1 MGYGYAVTVAG
12 CPQIFMTY
20 GCEVT
25 DWDSADD
32 APGEAQS
39 VAGTLVDPSWRWDE
53 SCDPLSGDLQVGGVS
68 FELEDAPDDD
78 GNPRITYL
86 GNRDESSIP
95 STSLAASIDE
105 NDLTLTVADGAALG
119 SFPQVLWIDGE
130 ALLCDSISTN
140 TVTVNAAGRGYY
152 GSLATSHLVDA
163 ANNVMPE
170 VFAAFPWFDYRR
182 VVLWRVEAGVAKPL
196 WRGRIE
202 DKPESSG
209 GGDAVGPARYSF
221 RCEHAWTFQRNQPLG
236 VPEAV
241 CRLRGFH
248 VRGID
253 LRISLGQAGTGFS
266 SERYAYEKRVEK
278 IYDTLKEALSASKS
292 NLYQHMGSY
301 QSFANLGEPVVERS
315 GIRWTVTTTFNTGNG
330 ALDISQRV
338 AEQTASAA
346 ATQQTGTYKIA
357 EVATDGVPDALVY
370 CPSGMGVYPIDR
382 TEGLPSDWTAQEHD
396 EGASHRTLI
405 DPVLRG
411 DYSDAHAFE
420 LTPRSATDSADPV
433 VDTNNA
439 EAGGP
444 TFRGT
449 GKFLPRTPYGREHT
463 AEYIA
468 TANFLLR
475 LTARVESSHFAYGI
489 RRALED
495 TTFTR
500 SGVDTRDWGW
510 DGLQDV
516 VDETTDRTWAPCRF
530 YLDGSMAVQDVVT
543 NRCALAGAGVA
554 VGDGGKL
561 GLISYAPPTFQTP
574 VVATL
579 TEADILGYPSFGRLD
594 GTRNAARLQGELVD
608 LLVRDAHSIGRYR
621 QTYEGSL
628 RLVGLKFDAA
638 ASDNPT
644 ALASSVLSRY
654 LSLWS
659 RPRQTVTFT
668 LPLAE
673 WHETAVHG
681 AWFYLTM
688 WLVPNASGGR
698 GVTDL
703 FAKVIRRAVDVARG
717 ELTVTC
723 LTYNAVHGYAPCI
736 RVASIAGAT
745 VTADVNYIQT
755 DSGTD
760 YSGSDQSGYV
770 GTPSDGGVSLFQ
782 TGMVCEI
789 VKRDVTTYTAETGLV
804 IQSVNPG
811 SRQITFTS
819 SPTTAP
825 AAGEIWDLRF
835 AAWNASGVTA
845 AQKAYAYVGSR
856 SAGVIAGT
864 TTKNKAWAP

>member
-1 MGYGYAVTVAG
+1 MGSGYAVTVSG
-12 CPQIFMTY
+12 CPDAFVTY
-20 GCEVT
+20 GAAVGT
-25 DWDSADD
+25 WDSADD
-32 APGEAQS
+32 HPGAVS
-39 VAGTLVDPSWRWDE
+39 AVDGGLVDPSWRWE
-53 SCDPLSGDLQVGGVS
+53 ETCDPLSGDLQVGGIS

-86 GNRDESSIP
+86 GNRDESSID
-95 STSLAASIDE
+95 STVLTASIDA
-105 NDLTLTVADGAALG
+105 NDLTFDVADGSALG
-119 SFPQVLWIDGE
+119 SFPRVLWIDGE

-140 TVTVNAAGRGYY
+140 TVTVNASGRGYY
-152 GSLATSHLVDA
+152 GSLATSHLVDSSR
-163 ANNVMPE
+163 NVQPE
-170 VFAAFPWFDYRR
+170 VFTAFPWFDYRR
-182 VVLWRVEAGVAKPL
+182 VVAWRVEGGVARPL
-196 WRGRIE
+196 WRGRVE

-209 GGDAVGPARYSF
+209 GADAVGPARYSF
-221 RCEHAWTFQRNQPLG
+221 RCEHAWTYQRNQPLG

-278 IYDTLKEALSASKS
+278 IYDTLREALSASKS

-315 GIRWTVTTTFNTGNG
+315 GIRWTVATTFNTGNG
-330 ALDISQRV
+330 ALDISLRV

-357 EVATDGVPDALVY
+357 EVATDGVPDALVF
-370 CPSGMGVYPIDR
+370 CPSGAGAYPIDR
-382 TEGLPSDWTAQEHD
+382 TEGLPSTWSSAEHD

-420 LTPRSATDSADPV
+420 ITPESGNATP

-439 EAGGP
+439 DAGGP

-449 GKFLPRTPYGREHT
+449 GRFLPRTPYGREHT

-500 SGVDTRDWGW
+500 SGIDTRDWGW

-530 YLDGSMAVQDVVT
+530 YLDGSMAAQDVIT

-554 VGDGGKL
+554 VGTDGKL

-579 TEADILGYPSFGRLD
+579 TEADILGYPAFGRLD

-621 QTYEGSL
+621 QTYEGTL

-659 RPRQTVTFT
+659 KPRQTVTFT
-668 LPLAE
+668 LPLSE
-673 WHETAVHG
+673 WGETAVHG

-703 FAKVIRRAVDVARG
+703 FAKVIRREVDVAGG

-723 LTYNAVHGYAPCI
+723 LTYSAVHGYAPCI
-736 RVASIAGAT
+736 RVASIAGST
-745 VTADVNYIQT
+745 VTAAFGYVAN
-755 DSGTD
+755 GGGPTD
-760 YSGSDQSGYV
+760 YSGSDQSGYA
-770 GTPSDGGVSLFQ
+770 GIDSDGGVSLFAA
-782 TGMVCEI
+782 GMVCELI
-789 VKRDVTTYTAETGLV
+789 RRDTTGYTAETGLV
-804 IQSVNPG
+804 IQSVNAG
-811 SRQITFTS
+811 DGEITFTAP
-819 SPTTAP
+819 PTTVVG
-825 AAGEIWDLRF
+825 AGEIWDLRF
-835 AAWNASGVTA
+835 AAWNAVGVTT

-856 SAGVIAGT
+856 SAGVIAAT
-864 TTKNKAWAP
+864 TTKNKVWAP